1 MHKRNGAAAQASLF
15 EGPEENPPIR
25 QAIDFYQHRHNW
37 SVDGG
42 ANPILTLRC
51 WWLDGRYD
59 DFFKARARPPPM
71 ALAA

>member
-1 MHKRNGAAAQASLF
+1 MR
-15 EGPEENPPIR
+15 
-25 QAIDFYQHRHNW
+25 W

-51 WWLDGRYD
+51 WWLDGRHD
-59 DFFKARARPPPM
+59 DFFKVRARPPPT